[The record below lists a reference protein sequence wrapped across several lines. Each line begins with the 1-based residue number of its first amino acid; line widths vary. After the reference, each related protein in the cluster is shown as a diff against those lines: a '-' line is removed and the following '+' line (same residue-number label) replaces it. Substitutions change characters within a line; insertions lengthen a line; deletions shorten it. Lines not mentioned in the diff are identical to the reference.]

1 MKDIDSY
8 KSWIVLSKIPRL
20 GPKRCRELVEHF
32 GSPQKVLSA
41 SIEDLL
47 KIPQIGREMALSIA
61 KAQDVINVERDLEW
75 MEKFGVSLISF
86 QDPLYPPNLKMIF
99 NPPSLLYVRGKLK
112 EEDVDALAIVGTR
125 RATTYGKLVARR
137 LAHELGR
144 EGITIVSGMAR
155 GIDTMAHQG
164 ALEVGART
172 IAVLGCGIDIVYPPE
187 NRKLMEEIIERG
199 AVISEF
205 PLGSLPDAPN
215 FPQRNRIISGLSKGV
230 LVVEAPLRSGAL
242 ITADFALE
250 QGREVFAVPGQ
261 INSPNSQGVNR
272 LIKEGAKLVESAED
286 ILEEFNFSYPRKLKR
301 ENADNETLSLS
312 PEEKKVFNLL
322 KDTPVHIDFIIEAS
336 GLAASKVAEVLMRLE
351 IRGLIREIP
360 GKLFVRS

>member
-1 MKDIDSY
+1 MKNLDSY
-8 KSWIVLSKIPRL
+8 KDWIVLSKVPGL
-20 GPKRCRELVEHF
+20 GPKRCRELVEYF

-41 SIEDLL
+41 SVRELL
-47 KIPQIGREMALSIA
+47 RVPGIGEEMALSIE
-61 KAQDVINVERDLEW
+61 KGRDVINVEEDLEG
-75 MEKFGVSLISF
+75 MDKLGVSLINF
-86 QDPLYPPNLKMIF
+86 QDPLYPSNLRTIF
-99 NPPSLLYVRGKLK
+99 NPPFLFYLRGQLK
-112 EEDVDALAIVGTR
+112 KEDVDALAIVGTR

-137 LAHELGR
+137 MARELGR

-155 GIDTMAHQG
+155 GIDTAAHQG

-172 IAVLGCGIDIVYPPE
+172 IAVLGCGIDVVYPPE
-187 NRKLMEEIIERG
+187 NRELMEEIVEKG

-205 PLGSLPDAPN
+205 PLRTLPDAPN

-230 LVVEAPLRSGAL
+230 LVAEAPQKSGAL

-272 LIKEGAKLVESAED
+272 LIKEGAKLVESTED
-286 ILEEFNFSYPRKLKR
+286 ILEELNFSYSGRLKR
-301 ENADNETLSLS
+301 EEAGDEKLSLS
-312 PEEKKVFNLL
+312 SEEKRVFGLL
-322 KDTPVHIDFIIEAS
+322 RDTPLHIDSVIRDS
-336 GLAASKVAEVLMRLE
+336 GLPASKIAEVLMRLE
-351 IRGLIREIP
+351 IRGLVREIP